1 MANFQID
8 QFEFISLSQAGVP
21 PKDMLGVHSRPG
33 VEGVELRRTGKRGE
47 KFTVRSL
54 AEAADKEAAISLYKQ
69 YLTLIDEGP
78 VSFKFLGVTEPNKV
92 QVLDV
97 QPVPGEIRAVLFA
110 LGPSGTPSYGWCA
123 CDWTLIEIT
132 PVPEQ

>member
-8 QFEFISLSQAGVP
+8 QFEFINLSQAAIP
-21 PKDMLGVHSRPG
+21 PKDMIAIHSRPG

-47 KFTVRSL
+47 KFTVRTL
-54 AEAADKEAAISLYKQ
+54 ADAADKDAALALYKQ

-78 VSFKFLGVTEPNKV
+78 VDFIFLGATEPHKV

-110 LGPSGTPSYGWCA
+110 LGPSGTASYGWCA

-132 PVPEQ
+132 PVEER